1 MKTFIFII
9 LFWLIETN
17 VFCRLASDTTESK
30 WQKGYIVLKTSPDT
44 IRGYLQVKF
53 SRFDQATKVKFRPDP
68 EKRKGTLFV
77 TVNNINNISADTIKY
92 FGFQSKHYKFL
103 NYGDFIIQAKNNSIH
118 SWVEI
123 IEREPMEISKGFHI
137 GMRGNGSNAQD
148 TYTPAYYLHKSNSPP
163 VIIAAPTI
171 ELIRGHDYL
180 SYEIDEKNKMHLVSY
195 LSENEEL
202 AESVRHKR
210 LLFGDVEGY
219 VSTFNIW
226 ERSKIMTK

>member
-1 MKTFIFII
+1 MKFLLYLFIFFNA
-9 LFWLIETN
+9 LSKAFSQT
-17 VFCRLASDTTESK
+17 VPDSTESK

-44 IRGYLQVKF
+44 IKGYLQIKL
-53 SRFDQATKVKFRPDP
+53 SRFDQVTKVKFRPDP

-92 FGFQSKHYKFL
+92 FGVQSKHYKFL
-103 NYGDFIIQAKNNSIH
+103 NYGDFIIQRKNNSIQ

-123 IEREPMEISKGFHI
+123 LETGPMEISRGFHI

-148 TYTPAYYLHKSNSPP
+148 TYTPAYYLHKKNSSP

-180 SYEIDEKNKMHLVSY
+180 SYEIDEVNKAHFTSY
-195 LSENEEL
+195 ISENEEL
-202 AESVRHKR
+202 AESIRNKK
-210 LLFGDVEGY
+210 LLFRDIEEY
-219 VSTFNIW
+219 AKTYNTW
-226 ERSKIMTK
+226 KRSKN